1 MTFQYY
7 IIYMGDKM
15 SFFDTI
21 ILDSI
26 SILFPLIVVLILKAY
41 YKNIGKVSNNNLL
54 DVASISSLFLLIK
67 FYNPSVPYDILL
79 VNMPLVISILYNRKY
94 TVVIIS
100 VILIIFNTLNGSN
113 IIMSILEYFYYI
125 FIFVIL
131 TKRCKSQESVFL
143 TFTCIKGAFMSAEEY
158 FIAESIN
165 FSSIFKIFISLTVFY
180 LIGTITIKII
190 SRIEKTFSL
199 NQTLKELEKEKNLKN
214 SLFKI
219 THEVK
224 NPLAVCKGYLSM
236 IDYNDAKKTKK
247 YSEIILGEIDRALDI
262 MDNFSE
268 YTKISI
274 RKDIMDLDFLIS
286 DTINSLNPIFK
297 NKDIITTY
305 NSEDEIYINGD
316 YKRLKQVLINIMKN
330 SVEAISK
337 DGTINVKLKKN
348 NKYIIIEIKDNGCG
362 ISKEDIDKIGALF
375 YSSKQKGCGL
385 GVALSK
391 EIISLH
397 SGELLYESSKG
408 KYTKAIIKLPYEKSL
423 QV

>member
-1 MTFQYY
+1 MTFDYY

-15 SFFDTI
+15 SFFDAM

-54 DVASISSLFLLIK
+54 DAASMSSLFLLIK
-67 FYNPSVPYDILL
+67 FYTPDIPYDVLL

-94 TVVIIS
+94 TTVIIS

-113 IIMSILEYFYYI
+113 IIISILEYFYYI
-125 FIFVIL
+125 LIFVIL
-131 TKRCKSQESVFL
+131 TKKCKSQESVLL

-165 FSSIFKIFISLTVFY
+165 FSSIFKIFISLIVFY

-190 SRIEKTFSL
+190 SKIEETFSL

-236 IDYNDAKKTKK
+236 IDYDDTKKAKK
-247 YSEIILGEIDRALDI
+247 YSDIILGEIDRALDI

-274 RKDIMDLDFLIS
+274 KKDIMDLDCLIS
-286 DTINSLNPIFK
+286 DTINSLSPIFK
-297 NKDIITTY
+297 NKDITITY
-305 NSEDEIYINGD
+305 NYDDEIYINGD

-330 SVEAISK
+330 SVEAISR
-337 DGTINVKLKKN
+337 DGIININLKKN
-348 NKYIIIEIKDNGCG
+348 KKNIIIEIKDNGCG

-391 EIISLH
+391 EIVSLH

>member
-1 MTFQYY
+1 MTFDYY

-15 SFFDTI
+15 SFFDAM

-54 DVASISSLFLLIK
+54 DAASMSSLFLLIK
-67 FYNPSVPYDILL
+67 FYTPDIPYDVLL

-94 TVVIIS
+94 TTVIIS

-113 IIMSILEYFYYI
+113 IIISILEYFYYI
-125 FIFVIL
+125 LIFVIL
-131 TKRCKSQESVFL
+131 TKKCKSQESVLL

-165 FSSIFKIFISLTVFY
+165 FSSIFKIFISLIVFY

-190 SRIEKTFSL
+190 SKIEETFSL

-236 IDYNDAKKTKK
+236 IDYDDTKKAKK
-247 YSEIILGEIDRALDI
+247 YSDIILGEIDRALDK

-274 RKDIMDLDFLIS
+274 KKDIMDLDCLIS
-286 DTINSLNPIFK
+286 DTINSLSPIFK
-297 NKDIITTY
+297 NKDITITY
-305 NSEDEIYINGD
+305 NYDDEIYINGD

-330 SVEAISK
+330 SVEAISR
-337 DGTINVKLKKN
+337 DGIININLKKN
-348 NKYIIIEIKDNGCG
+348 KKNIIIEIKDNGCG

-391 EIISLH
+391 EIVSLH